1 MLNFPDA
8 LPEEAFI
15 FFQKLQA
22 GNDELSVKQAFLN
35 EVLHRHLKSQYQEHS
50 KGVYRNDAFTERIQ
64 EKDPREE
71 QLRSEVMSEFNDLES
86 MRGETEAEVKSYINI
101 KAKAEKLLGFK
112 LTPQKLREAQTP
124 ELARARSSSFNYL
137 EGNLR
142 LKHQAQ
148 GGLEQIA
155 EELKSDRVSKKKSG
169 VLLAVQKSEA
179 LPDRANVNEE
189 VKISEEDD
197 SQVSG
202 DDSYEESESAEDS

>member
-1 MLNFPDA
+1 M
-8 LPEEAFI
+8 
-15 FFQKLQA
+15 
-22 GNDELSVKQAFLN
+22 
-35 EVLHRHLKSQYQEHS
+35 LHRHLKSQYQEHS

-64 EKDPREE
+64 DKDPREE

-101 KAKAEKLLGFK
+101 KAKAERLLGFK

-137 EGNLR
+137 ESNLR
-142 LKHQAQ
+142 LKHQPP

-155 EELKSDRVSKKKSG
+155 EELKSDRPSKKKSG
-169 VLLAVQKSEA
+169 VFIAVQKSQT
-179 LPDRANVNEE
+179 LPDRANANEE

-202 DDSYEESESAEDS
+202 DDSYEESESPEES